1 MEYSLFA
8 TQNTIEEMG
17 SALLIDLNY
26 LTKFVVLIGFLKCC
40 KEYHIKITDYVS
52 NVITYQHKDIRF
64 VDIINHKSG
73 LEYTSNHNILH
84 KQFLNSS
91 NLHRFSTSLKK
102 NMEAMGNYYYNNYGY
117 NILTYTIYSLTGLQ
131 IDEYL
136 ETNLLSKIDYTW
148 DKIKNIPIAGYGL
161 QIYKK
166 DIRQFLFNIR
176 DEMHLYNFNF
186 YYDKFKLPIKNFKET
201 ALFFGHSGKTG
212 SYFYY
217 SKKIDCLYVYI
228 QSMGYYNLTET
239 NYKDIL
245 LKKLYYLND
254 TI

>member
-1 MEYSLFA
+1 MEYTLFA
-8 TQNTIEEMG
+8 SHNTIEEIG
-17 SALLIDLNY
+17 LASLIDLNY
-26 LTKFVVLIGFLKCC
+26 ITKFVVLVGFLKCC

-102 NMEAMGNYYYNNYGY
+102 NIEAMGNYYYNNYSY

-131 IDEYL
+131 INEYL
-136 ETNLLSKIDYTW
+136 ETNLLSRIDYKW

-161 QIYKK
+161 HINKK
-166 DIRQFLFNIR
+166 DMRSFLFNIR
-176 DEMHLYNFNF
+176 DEIQLHNFNF
-186 YYDKFKLPIKNFKET
+186 YYDKFKLPFNNFKEN
-201 ALFFGHSGKTG
+201 ALFIGHSGKSG

-217 SKKIDCLYVYI
+217 SKKLDFLYVYI

-239 NYKDIL
+239 DYKDIL
-245 LKKLYYLND
+245 SKKIKYLNN